1 MGLRGIQGCEYNWD
15 SNAGEHK
22 PSARWCG
29 ATKAAV
35 VKLQALL
42 LNLAKAVFVPADL
55 HVLV

>member
-1 MGLRGIQGCEYNWD
+1 MGFLGIQGCEYNWD

-22 PSARWCG
+22 PPMFWCG

-35 VKLQALL
+35 IKLHALL
-42 LNLAKAVFVPADL
+42 LNLAKTFFVPEDL